1 MKTIENNQIMV
12 YAGAII
18 LGGIIGL
25 LNFNISSILTPLISP
40 LIALLMYVMFTQI
53 PFLNLREVLSD
64 TKFIIALLASN
75 FIAVP
80 IVV

>member
-1 MKTIENNQIMV
+1 MKRIESNQIMI

-25 LNFNISSILTPLISP
+25 INFNISSILTPLISP